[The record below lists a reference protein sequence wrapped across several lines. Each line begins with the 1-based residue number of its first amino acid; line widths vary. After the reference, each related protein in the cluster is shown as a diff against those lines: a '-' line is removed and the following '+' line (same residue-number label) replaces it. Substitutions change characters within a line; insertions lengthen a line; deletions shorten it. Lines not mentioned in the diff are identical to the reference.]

1 MSGRRQFDVDEA
13 LDRAMRLFWERGY
26 EQASLEMLCTATGLG
41 RGSLYATFGSKDELF
56 RRSLERYAT
65 RYGDQY
71 FQALAAHQDDPTGAV
86 AAMLDAVLDR
96 IADPAVPDGCLIAQ
110 SVSQANTLATASR
123 DRVRTLIGD
132 QRRRVELVLSRTV
145 PDLGQRKGLAV
156 YVVGIVQSLAVLS
169 RAGAGSDD
177 LRAVA
182 RLARQTVADTIARTA
197 APGAPA
203 VPQPSTPAELPG
215 A

>member
-1 MSGRRQFDVDEA
+1 MSGRKQFDVDEA
-13 LDRAMRLFWERGY
+13 LDRAMQLFWERGY
-26 EQASLEMLCTATGLG
+26 EQASLEMLCSATGLG

-71 FQALAAHQDDPTGAV
+71 FRALAEHEGDPGGAV
-86 AAMLDAVLDR
+86 AAMLDVVLDR

-110 SVSQANTLATASR
+110 SASQAHTLPSDTR
-123 DRVRTLIGD
+123 DRVRALIGK
-132 QRRRVELVLSRTV
+132 QRRRVELALSRTI
-145 PDLGQRKGLAV
+145 PDLGQRRSLAV

-169 RAGAGSDD
+169 RAGTGPDD

-182 RLARQTVADTIARTA
+182 QLARQTVLDTVARA
-197 APGAPA
+197 ASPGGAAASPL
-203 VPQPSTPAELPG
+203 PSMS
-215 A
+215 